1 MKVVELAPS
10 YILLITR
17 EDSGAT
23 QAQDGKLISG
33 ITITPARALD

>member
-10 YILLITR
+10 YILLIAR

-23 QAQDGKLISG
+23 QDGKLISG
-33 ITITPARALD
+33 ITIAPARALDL